1 MLTMLKGKPL
11 KILCV
16 DEDDIILQLERR
28 MLERICPDSKVFL
41 AFNSD
46 DALAIL
52 NQQPI
57 DMLFCEATS
66 QRFDISPLL
75 LHESPIRIKIAF
87 SDVNIPESLRS
98 QFDAL
103 VAKPF
108 SLKDL
113 DSLFDRPEIRQKI
126 DELNF

>member
-1 MLTMLKGKPL
+1 MLKGKSL

-16 DEDDIILQLERR
+16 DEDDIILQMERR

-41 AFNSD
+41 AFNLE
-46 DALAIL
+46 DALTIT

-57 DMLFCEATS
+57 DMLFCETNS
-66 QRFDISPLL
+66 QRFDILPLL
-75 LHESPIRIKIAF
+75 QLEKPIRIKIAF

-98 QFDAL
+98 RFDAFIG
-103 VAKPF
+103 KPF

-113 DSLFDRPEIRQKI
+113 VTLFDRPDILHKI
-126 DELNF
+126 EELNF